1 MRSRPAL
8 ALVAVVAGLALSEGP
23 GCASAPPPEPAV
35 GATRLP
41 PCPSSPNC
49 VSSDATDARHAVAP
63 FALRVPAPE
72 AWRAAR
78 AAVAALPRTTIV
90 AETSD
95 SLHAECRSALF
106 RFVDDLDLQLRADEG
121 IIAVRSASRVGYGDL
136 GVNRRRVETLRRLLA
151 ERGVVE

>member
-1 MRSRPAL
+1 VRPRRTAAL
-8 ALVAVVAGLALSEGP
+8 LAIAVPLLACAGTPPAEP
-23 GCASAPPPEPAV
+23 GVDGS
-35 GATRLP
+35 RLP

-63 FALRVPAPE
+63 FVLSAPAPE
-72 AWRAAR
+72 AWRAAL
-78 AAVAALPRTTIV
+78 AAVAELPRTTIV

-106 RFVDDLDLQLRADEG
+106 RFVDDLDLQLRAAEG

-136 GVNRRRVETLRRLLA
+136 GVNRSRVETLRGLLTK
-151 ERGVVE
+151 RGVIE